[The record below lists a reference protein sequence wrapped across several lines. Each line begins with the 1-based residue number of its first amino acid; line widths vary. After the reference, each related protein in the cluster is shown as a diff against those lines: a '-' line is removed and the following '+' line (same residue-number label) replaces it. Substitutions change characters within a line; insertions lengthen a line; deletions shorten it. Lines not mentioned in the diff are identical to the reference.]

1 LKKARYTDEQKIA
14 AVREMDAGR
23 PAAEVAREL
32 GVSKHAIYF
41 WKTKLGGMQP
51 NEARRLRQME
61 EENRRLKG
69 LVADLSLDKQILK
82 AVIEKNGWSS

>member
-1 LKKARYTDEQKIA
+1 MKKAQFTDEQKIA

-23 PAAEVAREL
+23 PASEVAREL

-41 WKTKLGGMQP
+41 WKTKLGGMQA
-51 NEARRLRQME
+51 NDARRLRQVE
-61 EENRRLKG
+61 DENRRLKG
-69 LVADLSLDKQILK
+69 LVADLTLDKQILK